1 MSALR
6 PAGVDYARYRFLV
19 IDDQPLVRQ
28 SLRSCVQA
36 MGGFVVD
43 FAQGYHDAMHRIR
56 NLPPNIVLCDYL
68 LGSGRSGQQLLEEVR
83 RRELLP
89 EEAIFIMVTGEQSYE
104 GVVACVELAPDDY
117 ILKPFSPELLSV
129 RVHRLIVKKQLL
141 QPYYEAKRE
150 ARHDDAKR
158 FLDLALEMRQF
169 AAYKIDLM
177 RCDAELMLATNRLD
191 DARKAYQRILD
202 IHPIPWANVGI
213 ARVLQRGGSLEE
225 ARARVEEVIAG
236 APNFLAAYDLKASI
250 CADMGDHQEAQST
263 LTNVVARSPRNQRR
277 KRALA
282 AAALANGDAQTANS
296 VMQEVIAS
304 EAATGAAGIEDYLM
318 LARGALDAN
327 DILAAERAIECA
339 KGIQVMDL
347 DHRLACAALR
357 AVIAPAAGTPDFLVL
372 REVWLGTPMLPERL
386 VDGLR
391 AALAIGDNAFAD
403 EIARRLMDEEGVR
416 RVFQSAL
423 SIYAR
428 HGRQQDF
435 RDLQKQAALA
445 RIRHAPPG

>member
-1 MSALR
+1 MPALNNS
-6 PAGVDYARYRFLV
+6 GVDYARYRFLV

-56 NLPPNIVLCDYL
+56 NAPPNIVLCDYQ
-68 LGSGRSGQQLLEEVR
+68 LGTGRSGQQLLEEVR
-83 RRELLP
+83 QRELLP
-89 EEAIFIMVTGEQSYE
+89 EEAIFVMVTGEQSYE

-150 ARHDDAKR
+150 TRHDDAKQ
-158 FLDLALEMRQF
+158 FIDTALSMKEF
-169 AAYKIDLM
+169 AAYRIDLM
-177 RCDAELMLATNRLD
+177 RCDAELMLAMDRLD
-191 DARKAYQRILD
+191 DAREAYQRILD
-202 IHPIPWANVGI
+202 IHPIPWATVGI
-213 ARVLQRGGSLEE
+213 ARALHRGGRLEE
-225 ARARVEEVIAG
+225 ARARIDEALAR
-236 APNFLAAYDLKASI
+236 APQFFSAYDLKASI
-250 CADMGDHQEAQST
+250 CADMGDHQMAQDT
-263 LTNVVARSPRNQRR
+263 LSDVVSRSPRNTRR

-282 AAALANGDAQTANS
+282 AAALANGDTRTAS
-296 VMQEVIAS
+296 AVMEDVIAG
-304 EAATGAAGIEDYLM
+304 EAAQGNAGIADYLM
-318 LARGALDAN
+318 LARSALDAG
-327 DILAAERAIECA
+327 DLLTAERAIEQA
-339 KGIQVMDL
+339 KGIAVMDL
-347 DHRLACAALR
+347 DHRLAFAALR
-357 AVIAPAAGTPDFLVL
+357 AVISPAAGAAEYLAL
-372 REVWLGTPMLPERL
+372 REVWLGTPMTPERL

-391 AALAIGDNAFAD
+391 AALAIGNNGFAD

-423 SIYAR
+423 AVYAR

-445 RIRHAPPG
+445 RIRHAPAE